1 MKFNDKDLYEAK
13 IDEFN
18 DGIIAISL
26 VEYPAVEKNF
36 VCFKANQKPV
46 RYSIDNEEE
55 RLVTG
60 VVMLADSPIYRRDGD
75 YEYYITYSKETI
87 KKMAAKMLDEG
98 TFKNNDV
105 QHNGEFIKGMQL
117 TELYIKD
124 SAKGIV
130 PSFIDDIPDGSLL
143 ASFYVYDDALWDE
156 VKNGN
161 YLNGFSLEGLF
172 TVQKMNNN
180 KKRNTNMNIL
190 NKFMKRLVKLAEI
203 VTDKGTL
210 LIQEGDEIAVGTE
223 VFIEQDGEWVAAA
236 DGEYVY
242 GEKTIVIEDGKISAI
257 KEEEV
262 EEPESVVED
271 FQSKKQKF
279 EESYDDK
286 TRKIAEAI
294 HLMGFEGWV
303 VEAGDDF
310 AVLEVWVEETE
321 DYKDYRFVISWDEEG
336 NPVVGDHEEVKEAF
350 VPVEEE
356 EKPAEE
362 PVEFEEEKPVEEPVI
377 EEPVEPQPEE
387 RDEKQEQIDAL
398 KEEVAGLKEEISK
411 LQEALNEIVIKP
423 VVEPIVE
430 EFEKAT
436 EVKTKGNKAAAL
448 LSHLNK

>member
-75 YEYYITYSKETI
+75 YEYYLTYSKETI

-172 TVQKMNNN
+172 TVQKLNNN

-236 DGEYVY
+236 DGEYAY
-242 GEKTIVIEDGKISAI
+242 DEKTIIIEDGKISAI

-271 FQSKKQKF
+271 FQAKKQKF

-294 HLMGFEGWV
+294 HLMGFEGFRMT
-303 VEAGDDF
+303 G
-310 AVLEVWVEETE
+310 
-321 DYKDYRFVISWDEEG
+321 
-336 NPVVGDHEEVKEAF
+336 
-350 VPVEEE
+350 
-356 EKPAEE
+356 
-362 PVEFEEEKPVEEPVI
+362 
-377 EEPVEPQPEE
+377 
-387 RDEKQEQIDAL
+387 
-398 KEEVAGLKEEISK
+398 
-411 LQEALNEIVIKP
+411 
-423 VVEPIVE
+423 
-430 EFEKAT
+430 
-436 EVKTKGNKAAAL
+436 
-448 LSHLNK
+448 